1 MSETQTPQTP
11 LKVAVEAGENYY
23 WCTCG
28 KTSTEPFCDGSHKGS
43 GLKSL
48 LYTPET
54 SETVSFCTCKK
65 TKTPPL
71 CDGSHACNPSFSKDY

>member
-1 MSETQTPQTP
+1 MSDPSFPKKPIE
-11 LKVAVEAGENYY
+11 VVVEAGENYY

-48 LYTPET
+48 LYTADKDGP
-54 SETVSFCTCKK
+54 VFFCTCKQ
-65 TKTPPL
+65 TKTPPF
-71 CDGSHACNPSFSKDY
+71 CDGSHNCQPQ